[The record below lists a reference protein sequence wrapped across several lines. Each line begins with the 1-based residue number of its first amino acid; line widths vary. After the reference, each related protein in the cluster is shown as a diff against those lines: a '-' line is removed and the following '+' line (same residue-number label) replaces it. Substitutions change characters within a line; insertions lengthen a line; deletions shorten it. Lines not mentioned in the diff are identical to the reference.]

1 MSLSLDYLGISSQT
15 KILQNLSSEDL
26 YRESRARGET
36 QISNQEVLVADTRP
50 HTGRAVNDRFI
61 VSNAASEA
69 LVSWG
74 EVNKP
79 ISEESYKAI
88 RAQFLAYASERELFV
103 QDLVAGADPSSSINV
118 RTITELAWHSLFMRN
133 MLEPLKLR
141 SAAEQAAYK
150 AQYHVIDIPS
160 FKVGDYKRYGL
171 NSETFILVNFA
182 EREVLIAGSKYGGE
196 MKKSVFGILN
206 YLLPQQ
212 GVMSMHCSANT
223 SADGNVAIFFG
234 LSGTGKTTLS
244 TEPGRYLIGDDEHGW
259 NDTGVFNFEHGCYAK
274 TVGLSLAT
282 EPEIYA
288 TTRRHGA
295 TLENVVM
302 KDGELDYNDIS
313 MTENGRVSYPLSYIP
328 LSLTGE
334 ALAKLDPLVFAD
346 RFVRKHPR
354 NIIMLTCD
362 AFGVLPAVARLSP
375 ADAKREFLTG
385 YTAKVAGTE
394 QGIKEPKATFSH
406 CFGAPFMPLKPSVY
420 GDLLAAKIAK
430 HDVNCWLLNTG
441 WAGGEYGKGQRMS
454 LKLTRS
460 IISRI
465 HDGSLACEKTRK
477 HSMFCLEVPES
488 IAMPEEAWVDAAEY
502 QKVAMNLR
510 ELFDKTHHNISQY
523 CKL

>member
-1 MSLSLDYLGISSQT
+1 MSLSLGYLGISSAQ
-15 KILQNLSSEDL
+15 ILQNLSTEDL

-36 QISNQEVLVADTRP
+36 AISNQEVLVADTRP
-50 HTGRAVNDRFI
+50 HTGRAVNDRF
-61 VSNAASEA
+61 VVRNAATET
-69 LVSWG
+69 LIDWG

-79 ISEESYKAI
+79 ISEDNYRAI
-88 RAQFLAYASERELFV
+88 REQYMNYASERELFV
-103 QDLVAGADPSSSINV
+103 QDLVAGADPASSINV
-118 RTITELAWHSLFMRN
+118 RTVTELAWHALFMRN
-133 MLEPLKLR
+133 MLEPLRLR
-141 SAAEQAAYK
+141 PAAEQAAYK
-150 AQYHVIDIPS
+150 PEYHVIDIPS
-160 FKVGDYKRYGL
+160 FRIADYKRYGL

-182 EREVLIAGSKYGGE
+182 EREVIIAGSKYGGE

-206 YLLPQQ
+206 YLLPQR
-212 GVMSMHCSANT
+212 GVMSMHSSANV

-259 NDTGVFNFEHGCYAK
+259 NDSGVFNFEHGCYAK
-274 TVGLSLAT
+274 TVGLSLET

-288 TTRRHGA
+288 TTRRHGS

-302 KDGELDYNDIS
+302 KNGELDYNDTS
-313 MTENGRVSYPLSYIP
+313 VTENGRVSYPLSYIP
-328 LSLTGE
+328 LSLTGD
-334 ALAKLDPLVFAD
+334 ALKSLDPSVFSD

-362 AFGVLPAVARLSP
+362 AFGVLPAVSRLS
-375 ADAKREFLTG
+375 AEDAKREFLTG

-430 HDVNCWLLNTG
+430 YDVNCWLLNTG
-441 WAGGEYGKGQRMS
+441 WAGGSYGQGKRMS

-460 IISRI
+460 IIARI
-465 HDGSLACEKTRK
+465 HDGSLAKEKTRK
-477 HSMFCLEVPES
+477 HRMFCLDVPES
-488 IAMPEEAWVDAAEY
+488 IAMPEEAWADGYDMAAL
-502 QKVAMNLR
+502 KLR
-510 ELFDKTHHNISQY
+510 DLFEETQHKISQY